1 VTAPHDHFSA
11 RPRRAALVLIATLAL
26 WLGWSVRE
34 ARAFEIAVQDDPTFL
49 FNSGKISR
57 DAGLQRAQQL
67 GATAL
72 RINVIWAD
80 WVRNGPPLYDAAIT
94 AAARYRIAVHLTLVG
109 TPGDSRGD
117 RRLSNKRPSAKLFG
131 SFVTAVASSFRGR
144 VARYSLWNEPNLDLF
159 LSPQSSAPT
168 MYRDL
173 YRAGY
178 AALKRTDPG
187 AKVLFG
193 ELFSG
198 NVRAPS
204 GRGPLDFLSRMSGNL
219 RADGLAYHPF
229 QYTDGPRQRSRRY
242 VGLASISSI
251 KGALRSAARRRAV
264 RTPGGA
270 SLPIYFTEFGY
281 LTRGSYRIRSES
293 RRASWTVEA
302 FRMAKAGGARSML
315 YYHLVRNYGN
325 RWDAG
330 IVNSGNSVTPVFNA
344 LVGARRSLIGG

>member
-1 VTAPHDHFSA
+1 M
-11 RPRRAALVLIATLAL
+11 
-26 WLGWSVRE
+26 GWSARE

-49 FNSGKISR
+49 FNSGRISR
-57 DAGLQRAQQL
+57 EAGLQRAQQL
-67 GATAL
+67 GASVV

-80 WVRNGPPLYDAAIT
+80 WVRNGPALYDAAIA
-94 AAARYRIAVHLTLVG
+94 AAARHGIAVHLTLLG
-109 TPGDSRGD
+109 TPGDARGD
-117 RRLSNKRPSAKLFG
+117 RRLSNKRPSPKLFA
-131 SFVTAVASSFRGR
+131 SFVTAVASKFRGR

-159 LSPQSSAPT
+159 LSPQSSAPK

-178 AALKRTDPG
+178 AALKRTDPA
-187 AKVLFG
+187 AKVMFG

-198 NVRAPS
+198 NVRFPS

-251 KGALRSAARRRAV
+251 KSAVRAAARRRAV
-264 RTPGGA
+264 RTPRGA

-281 LTRGSYRIRSES
+281 QVKGSYRIRSES

-302 FRMAKAGGARSML
+302 FRMAKKGGARSML

-325 RWDAG
+325 HWDAG
-330 IVNSGNSVTPVFNA
+330 IVNSGNSVTPVFKA
-344 LVGARRSLIGG
+344 LLGARRSLIGR